1 MLITTRDV
9 TVIRGKTNN
18 NYHVTTTVETVLIP
32 ESREDQDIIDVFV
45 NQNMPIIED

>member
-1 MLITTRDV
+1 MIITTRDV
-9 TVIRGKTNN
+9 NVIRGKTND
-18 NYHVTTTVETVLIP
+18 NYHVATTSETILIP